1 MLSTSPSTKLLFVLG
16 SFALCGYAQDFYWN
30 TSSARSMAL
39 GGVYLPSAGGAID
52 AMAANPAGLST
63 LGGRTVDL
71 SLTSIFASGSFS
83 NSVNSNRPL
92 QDSPGVVPY
101 GAFGMPLGHSGF
113 SIGAGITP
121 ELMSESN
128 WNYVDAPGVA
138 GASYGLQQQKSAILA
153 ARIGFG
159 AAYSFGKK
167 LAIGISEGA
176 VYNSNT
182 LIAPYIFQSNP
193 ALAGLKT
200 LVNLHTN
207 GFGWNTSVGILAN
220 PSSHVQVNAAWK
232 SRTVIDSTGGLSG
245 DIGAQLAAV
254 GIAAPSTFHYDATVH
269 NVLPQSVLAGVNFR
283 IDGRWVFALQ
293 GNWVN
298 WNDAF
303 SGLPL
308 SLTNG
313 TNPAIN
319 GLLGTNAIADR
330 VPLEWKDQYSI
341 HSGAEYRV
349 TEGIFVRAGYGFANN
364 PVPSSTL
371 SPLTAAIMTNQ
382 LSAGIGYRHN
392 RWRLDLAYGI
402 DPSNTEHVGQSALLS
417 GEYNNSSVRISTQ
430 ALALNTSFVF

>member
-1 MLSTSPSTKLLFVLG
+1 MRQPILFNKLVLALPLIALS
-16 SFALCGYAQDFYWN
+16 AQAQDFYWN
-30 TSSARSMAL
+30 TASARSMAL
-39 GGVYLPSAGGAID
+39 GGVYLPSTGGAID
-52 AMAANPAGLST
+52 AMAANPAGLTT

-83 NSVNSNRPL
+83 NSVNSNAPL
-92 QDSPGVVPY
+92 KDAPGVMPY

-113 SIGAGITP
+113 SIGLGITP
-121 ELMSESN
+121 ELTSVSN

-153 ARIGFG
+153 ARAGFG
-159 AAYSFGKK
+159 VAYAFGRK
-167 LAIGISEGA
+167 LSVGVSEGA

-182 LIAPYIFQSNP
+182 LDAPYIFQSNP

-200 LVNLHTN
+200 LVNLHTT
-207 GFGWNTSVGILAN
+207 GVGWNTSVGAIVN
-220 PSSHVQVNAAWK
+220 PTDHVQFNVAWK
-232 SRTVIDSTGGLSG
+232 SRTVIDSTGDISG
-245 DIGAQLAAV
+245 NIGAQLAAL
-254 GIAAPSTFHYDATVH
+254 GLAAQPTFHYNAAVH

-283 IDGRWVFALQ
+283 VDGRWVFALQ

-303 SGLPL
+303 SGLPI

-313 TNPAIN
+313 NNPDIN

-330 VPLEWKDQYSI
+330 VPVEWKDQYSV
-341 HSGAEYRV
+341 HGGVEYRL
-349 TEGIFVRAGYGFANN
+349 TEAVWIRAGYGFANN
-364 PVPSSTL
+364 PVPASTL
-371 SPLTAAIMTNQ
+371 TPLTAAIMTNQ
-382 LSAGIGYRHN
+382 LSTGIGYRHN

-402 DPSNTEHVGQSALLS
+402 DPSNTEHTGQSALLS